1 MESQRIIES
10 IQELPIAEQR
20 KIALAVL
27 NGILSQA
34 SDSASP
40 IAFTME
46 EFLERIN
53 QAEEDIETGK
63 TFSIQEAKSQIRKWK

>member
-1 MESQRIIES
+1 MKSQRIIQS

-27 NGILSQA
+27 NGILSQS
-34 SDSASP
+34 SDSTSP

-46 EFLERIN
+46 EFLQRIN

-63 TFSIQEAKSQIRKWK
+63 IFSTQEAKSQIRKWK